1 MEISLR
7 PTLKRFWLPLLVTL
21 PLAGMLLAAPLWQR
35 WREGT
40 AGLDPSYR
48 YHFIQPPSDSI
59 TLALGRE
66 IAFYQERV
74 SRNPQD
80 GLDRTSLASTYLKM
94 ARATGDANWY
104 VLAEQEAKRSLT
116 NLPFNNYGAT
126 LVLARVAEAK
136 HEFKQAIQLANQVL
150 QGQPDNSDA
159 FSILVTANL
168 AIGKVDA
175 ADRAADLLVGQIP
188 TQGSLAL
195 RALVKVAQGK
205 DAVAIENFRQALA
218 AEEPG
223 ETGSSAWTRTLLA
236 RFYFKRGNPQQ
247 AIALYNETL
256 RVLPKYPLALVNLAE
271 LETRLGRYQ
280 AAEQHYSQ
288 VFVSPAYPNV
298 FDHVALQGLS
308 RIKQLQGDSVAAKDL
323 RDKAENLLRQH
334 LSLNAF
340 GHRRVLARLLL
351 DGGDSADVAE
361 ALTLMQAEVK
371 VRRDAETLDTLAW
384 ALSRSD
390 RWQEA
395 RQVMQEAL
403 RWGIRDAAMFYRV
416 GAIEQ
421 ALGNPTQ
428 AIAYFERAQAT
439 DPSFNE
445 QARQTLGLGGEI
457 GY

>member
-1 MEISLR
+1 
-7 PTLKRFWLPLLVTL
+7 
-21 PLAGMLLAAPLWQR
+21 
-35 WREGT
+35 
-40 AGLDPSYR
+40 
-48 YHFIQPPSDSI
+48 
-59 TLALGRE
+59 
-66 IAFYQERV
+66 
-74 SRNPQD
+74 
-80 GLDRTSLASTYLKM
+80 
-94 ARATGDANWY
+94 
-104 VLAEQEAKRSLT
+104 
-116 NLPFNNYGAT
+116 
-126 LVLARVAEAK
+126 
-136 HEFKQAIQLANQVL
+136 
-150 QGQPDNSDA
+150 
-159 FSILVTANL
+159 
-168 AIGKVDA
+168 
-175 ADRAADLLVGQIP
+175 LLVGQIP